1 MYSSR
6 RGQGSDH
13 SLQSTIAVLPAAR
26 GEGVNMTKIS
36 AKLAKKI
43 EKAGVYYTAN
53 YRYAYRHGGFYRQPI
68 WKAASGRGIVEWD
81 PVEVSN
87 GGEIK

>member
-6 RGQGSDH
+6 KGQGSDH
-13 SLQSTIAVLPAAR
+13 SLQNTIAVLPAAR

-68 WKAASGRGIVEWD
+68 WKAASGKGIVEWD
-81 PVEVSN
+81 AVEVSN
-87 GGEIK
+87 GGEK

>member
-1 MYSSR
+1 
-6 RGQGSDH
+6 
-13 SLQSTIAVLPAAR
+13 
-26 GEGVNMTKIS
+26 MTKIS

-81 PVEVSN
+81 VVEVSN
-87 GGEIK
+87 GGETK

>member
-1 MYSSR
+1 
-6 RGQGSDH
+6 
-13 SLQSTIAVLPAAR
+13 
-26 GEGVNMTKIS
+26 MTKIS

-53 YRYAYRHGGFYRQPI
+53 YRYAYRQPV

-81 PVEVSN
+81 AVEVSN
-87 GGEIK
+87 GGTTK

>member
-6 RGQGSDH
+6 EGQGSDY
-13 SLQSTIAVLPAAR
+13 SLQNTIAVLPAAR

-36 AKLAKKI
+36 ANLAKKI

-68 WKAASGRGIVEWD
+68 WKAASGKGIVEWD
-81 PVEVSN
+81 AVEVSN
-87 GGEIK
+87 GGK